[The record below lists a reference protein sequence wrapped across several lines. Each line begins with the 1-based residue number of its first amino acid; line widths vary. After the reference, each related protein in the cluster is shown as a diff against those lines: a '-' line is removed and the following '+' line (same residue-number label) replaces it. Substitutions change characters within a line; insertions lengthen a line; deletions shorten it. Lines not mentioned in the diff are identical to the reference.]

1 MRLTLTVARAATD
14 RALFQVIPTVFPFN
28 PESLAFMEPEQAI
41 GIPGLTEWQSENT
54 TF

>member
-28 PESLAFMEPEQAI
+28 PEGLAFLEPVPPEI
-41 GIPGLTEWQSENT
+41 ISRHTG
-54 TF
+54 